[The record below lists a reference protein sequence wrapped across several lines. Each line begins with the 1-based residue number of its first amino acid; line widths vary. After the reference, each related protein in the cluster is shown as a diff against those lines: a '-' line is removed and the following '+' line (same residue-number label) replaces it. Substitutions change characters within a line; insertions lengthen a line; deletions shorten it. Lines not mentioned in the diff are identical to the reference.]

1 MKLSAPTNAVWG
13 VATALGVVGILGHFI
28 SIPFV
33 SAYSF
38 WFLFAGF
45 IILALACL
53 LKGL

>member
-13 VATALGVVGILGHFI
+13 VATALGVVGIIANFV

-33 SAYSF
+33 STYAF
-38 WFLFAGF
+38 WFLVAGF
-45 IILALACL
+45 AILALACL

>member
-13 VATALGVVGILGHFI
+13 VATALGVVGIIANFV

-33 SAYSF
+33 SAYAF
-38 WFLFAGF
+38 WFLLAGF
-45 IILALACL
+45 AILALSCL